1 MLNRNPGSIRN
12 QMRSLKALNLVGSV
26 PGRKG
31 GYRVMAAAYEALNL
45 DSGGDEVAVPI
56 IWNGVLV
63 EGATAS
69 EIILNNVTNSNHCG
83 AAIRIIGNTRVFNI
97 GDEVEVGPTPAN
109 SLYIRGKV
117 VGRDDTLSKL
127 VLKVTGM
134 ISVPRIPLKN
144 IARHAVRIKPTA
156 SLQEAARILV
166 HNGVQGALVD
176 GRYPGLISMA
186 DITREVAEGR
196 TGLEVQEIMTRG
208 FLTINSEDLILDAI
222 KMLWKTGASQLVVLE
237 KGMLWGIVTFG
248 DLIKPFV
255 AA

>member
-1 MLNRNPGSIRN
+1 MG
-12 QMRSLKALNLVGSV
+12 
-26 PGRKG
+26 
-31 GYRVMAAAYEALNL
+31 AAYEALNL
-45 DSGGDEVAVPI
+45 GSGGDEVAVPI
-56 IWNGVLV
+56 IWNGVLIK
-63 EGATAS
+63 GATAS
-69 EIILNNVTNSNHCG
+69 EIVLNNVTHPNHCG

-109 SLYIRGKV
+109 NLWIRGKV
-117 VGRDDTLSKL
+117 VGRDDTMSK
-127 VLKVTGM
+127 VALKVTGM

-156 SLQEAARILV
+156 SIQEAARILV
-166 HNGVQGALVD
+166 YNGVQGALVE

-208 FLTINSEDLILDAI
+208 FLTINSEDLIIDAI
-222 KMLWKTGASQLVVLE
+222 NMLWKTGASQLVVSE